1 MRAMAARAFGARAF
15 GTYSGSGT
23 LPGYVAPLP
32 GYSTV
37 TYTFAPARLGSFA
50 ARSLF
55 FLR

>member
-1 MRAMAARAFGARAF
+1 MAARAFGARAF
-15 GTYSGSGT
+15 GTYAGSGT

>member
-1 MRAMAARAFGARAF
+1 MAARAFGARAF
-15 GTYSGSGT
+15 GAGPA
-23 LPGYVAPLP
+23 LGYAAPLP